1 MSFRRRQVSH
11 RPAGRRGVDKEVGQG
26 VGQRMD
32 NATPLSDLENELNPV
47 EASVRRRQTARNTAI
62 GLLARREHAQSEIRR
77 KLKDRGYDD
86 ELTTEVVDE
95 LTRQRL
101 LSDDRFAES
110 FIRARAN
117 RGQGPIRLRAE
128 LRQLQIPADMIDK
141 HLAAAQVDWLELAMT
156 VRERRFGGQAPVGV
170 AERAK
175 QVRFLQYRGFTTD
188 QIRASLRQISIT
200 EPVDDLLAPDDADSF
215 HDPSDD

>member
-11 RPAGRRGVDKEVGQG
+11 RPAGLKGVDKG
-26 VGQRMD
+26 VSD
-32 NATPLSDLENELNPV
+32 TTLLSDLVEGQNPA
-47 EASVRRRQTARNTAI
+47 EILGRQRQTARNTAI

-86 ELTTEVVDE
+86 DLTTEVVDE

-128 LRQLQIPADMIDK
+128 LRQLQIPADMIDM
-141 HLAAAQVDWLELAMT
+141 HLAAAQVDWQELAVT
-156 VRERRFGGQAPVGV
+156 VRERRFGGQPPVGV

-200 EPVDDLLAPDDADSF
+200 EPVDDLLAPDDTDSF
-215 HDPSDD
+215 HEPSND